1 MHASCWEE
9 LGSARVSRD
18 WFRRR
23 AERIFH
29 CVIYLPVAVVQE
41 KFAIATR
48 SLPQVQD
55 ERRALLA
62 TQSLDYSNIASARE
76 GRRLE
81 R

>member
-1 MHASCWEE
+1 MRRAGKSWVAHAS
-9 LGSARVSRD
+9 RVIGFGVAPKQSSL
-18 WFRRR
+18 
-23 AERIFH
+23 A
-29 CVIYLPVAVVQE
+29 IYLPVGVVQE
-41 KFAIATR
+41 SSR

-62 TQSLDYSNIASARE
+62 IRSLDYSNIASARE

>member
-23 AERIFH
+23 AETIFR

-41 KFAIATR
+41 SSR

-62 TQSLDYSNIASARE
+62 IRSLDYSNIASARE